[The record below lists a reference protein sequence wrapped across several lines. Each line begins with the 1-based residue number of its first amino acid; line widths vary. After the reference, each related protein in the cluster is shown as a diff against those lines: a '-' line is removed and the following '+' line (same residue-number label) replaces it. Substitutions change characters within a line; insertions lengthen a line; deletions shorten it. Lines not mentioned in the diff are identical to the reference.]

1 MYLYASVV
9 IQYFFRPQ
17 SSSAHPSALNMG
29 PAQAAREAACVK
41 GSLGPAGHF
50 SGHRVD
56 KRNNK
61 QCAPG
66 LGWTLPRV

>member
-17 SSSAHPSALNMG
+17 SSSARPSALNMG

-41 GSLGPAGHF
+41 GSLGYAGHF
-50 SGHRVD
+50 SRHRVIVE
-56 KRNNK
+56 NMAAEPQSENS
-61 QCAPG
+61 
-66 LGWTLPRV
+66 